1 MENLKRTI
9 TAKENYISKD
19 LILKK
24 ELSLLKKIRTA
35 TYHTVKRIFDIICS
49 TIGCIGLIP
58 MLGIVKLIYI
68 INKDYDPIIYTQN
81 RIGKNGKEFKFYK
94 IRTMIPNADEKLK
107 EILQNDP
114 ELAEEYKINKKLS
127 KDPRVTKIGKF
138 LRKTS
143 LDEVPQF
150 FNVLKG
156 DMAII
161 GNRPY
166 LPREKEDMEDYYNS
180 IISTKCGIFSYWA
193 VNGRS
198 DVTFKD
204 RLEFE
209 SYYSKHQSLKLDL
222 KIFIKVIL
230 IVLLKKGAK

>member
-9 TAKENYISKD
+9 TANENYISKK
-19 LILKK
+19 LILRSEVSILKK
-24 ELSLLKKIRTA
+24 IKKA
-35 TYHTVKRIFDIICS
+35 TYYTLKRTFDIICAI
-49 TIGCIGLIP
+49 IGCAGLIP
-58 MLGIVKLIYI
+58 MLAIIKIVYL

-107 EILQNDP
+107 EILENNK
-114 ELAEEYKINKKLS
+114 ELAEEYRINKKLS
-127 KDPRVTKIGKF
+127 QDPRVTPIGQL

-143 LDEVPQF
+143 LDEFPQF

-166 LPREKEDMEDYYNS
+166 LPREKEDMEDYYDS
-180 IISTKCGIFSYWA
+180 IVSTKCGIFSYWA

-198 DVTFKD
+198 DVTFKE
-204 RLEFE
+204 RLKIE
-209 SYYSKHQSLKLDL
+209 SCYSKNQSFKLDL

-230 IVLLKKGAK
+230 VVLLRKGAK

>member
-1 MENLKRTI
+1 MDNIEKHITIVENPLC
-9 TAKENYISKD
+9 KD
-19 LILKK
+19 LIVRK
-24 ELSLLKKIRTA
+24 E
-35 TYHTVKRIFDIICS
+35 KRIFIKIKRAVYYLNKRVFDIICS
-49 TIGCIGLIP
+49 IIGCIFLLPLMIF
-58 MLGIVKLIYI
+58 VKIAYV
-68 INKDYDPIIYTQN
+68 INKDYSPIIYTQN

-107 EILQNDP
+107 EILKNDP
-114 ELAEEYKINKKLS
+114 KLAEEYKINKKLS
-127 KDPRVTKIGKF
+127 KDPRVTKMGKL

-143 LDEVPQF
+143 LDEFPQF

-166 LPREKEDMEDYYNS
+166 LPREKEDMEEYYNS
-180 IISTKCGIFSYWA
+180 IVSTKCGIFSYWA

-204 RLEFE
+204 RLKIE
-209 SYYSKHQSLKLDL
+209 SYYSENQSLKLDL
-222 KIFIKVIL
+222 KIFIKVISV
-230 IVLLKKGAK
+230 VLLRKGAK

>member
-1 MENLKRTI
+1 MDNIEKHITIVENPLC
-9 TAKENYISKD
+9 KD
-19 LILKK
+19 LIVRK
-24 ELSLLKKIRTA
+24 E
-35 TYHTVKRIFDIICS
+35 KRIFIKIKRAVYYLNKRVFDIICS
-49 TIGCIGLIP
+49 IIGCIFLLPVMIF
-58 MLGIVKLIYI
+58 VKITYV
-68 INKDYDPIIYTQN
+68 INKDYSPIIYTQN

-107 EILQNDP
+107 EILKNDP
-114 ELAEEYKINKKLS
+114 KLAEEYKINKKLS
-127 KDPRVTKIGKF
+127 KDPRVTKMGKF

-143 LDEVPQF
+143 LDEFPQF

-166 LPREKEDMEDYYNS
+166 LPREKEDMEEYYNS
-180 IISTKCGIFSYWA
+180 IVSTKCGIFSYWA

-204 RLEFE
+204 RLKIE
-209 SYYSKHQSLKLDL
+209 SYYSENQSLKLDL
-222 KIFIKVIL
+222 KIFIKVISV
-230 IVLLKKGAK
+230 VLLRKGAK

>member
-9 TAKENYISKD
+9 TAKENYINKE

-24 ELSLLKKIRTA
+24 ETNILKKIEKV
-35 TYHTVKRIFDIICS
+35 TYLVTKRLFDIICS
-49 TIGCIGLIP
+49 IIGCIGLIP
-58 MLGIVKLIYI
+58 MLIIIKIIYL

-81 RIGKNGKEFKFYK
+81 RIGKKGKEFKFYK

-107 EILQNDP
+107 EILATNK
-114 ELAEEYKINKKLS
+114 EMEEEYRINKKLAN
-127 KDPRVTKIGKF
+127 DPRVTKAGKF

-143 LDEVPQF
+143 LDETPQF

-156 DMAII
+156 DMSII

-166 LPREKEDMEDYYNS
+166 LPREKEDMGNYYDS

-204 RLEFE
+204 RLKIE
-209 SYYSKHQSLKLDL
+209 SCYSKNQSLKLDL

-230 IVLLKKGAK
+230 VVLLRKGAK

>member
-9 TAKENYISKD
+9 TANENYISKK
-19 LILKK
+19 LILRSEVSILNKIKK
-24 ELSLLKKIRTA
+24 A
-35 TYHTVKRIFDIICS
+35 TYYTFKRTFDIIFA
-49 TIGCIGLIP
+49 IMGLVLMIP
-58 MLGIVKLIYI
+58 VAI
-68 INKDYDPIIYTQN
+68 IIKIIYTQN

-107 EILQNDP
+107 EILENNK
-114 ELAEEYKINKKLS
+114 ELAEEYRINKKLS
-127 KDPRVTKIGKF
+127 QDPRVTPIGQL

-143 LDEVPQF
+143 LDEFPQF

-166 LPREKEDMEDYYNS
+166 LPREKEDMEDYYDS
-180 IISTKCGIFSYWA
+180 IVSTKCGIFSYWA

-204 RLEFE
+204 RLKIE
-209 SYYSKHQSLKLDL
+209 SYYSENQSLKLDL
-222 KIFIKVIL
+222 KIFIKVISV
-230 IVLLKKGAK
+230 VLLRKGAK